1 MNQLF
6 EYTDKLNTPY
16 ECFIC
21 SNLLHSVP
29 IKPHFHYFV
38 EILYMRQGSVLVNC
52 DEKSYV
58 LSEGDLILFPPSALH
73 SIYAL
78 SDAAFRYDVLKFDP
92 ALLSI
97 GSHNRNGIVVSLTA
111 LLADI
116 KKNASDRIYIPSETL
131 SPFSLSSLFDVCIT
145 EMNQKQYGY
154 QSLLHARTEELMTY
168 LLRYWHSIGLN
179 TDILYA
185 PPKTEES
192 IYNITQYIDQHS
204 GEDIKV
210 SELARLCGMSYSY
223 FAKNFRAIYGQSCK
237 KYIESIRL
245 LKAEDMLLFTSFD
258 LNYISQETGFSDCSH
273 LIHAFKEKYGTTPHQ
288 YRLRQSSTYST
299 TTPSAPTVASG
310 EILSRY

>member
-38 EILYMRQGSVLVNC
+38 EILYMREGSVLVNC
-52 DEKSYV
+52 DEESYV

-78 SDAAFRYDVLKFDP
+78 SAASFRYDVLKFDP
-92 ALLSI
+92 ALLSV
-97 GSHNRNGIVVSLTA
+97 GSHNGNGVSVNLTA
-111 LLADI
+111 LFAEI

-131 SPFSLSSLFDVCIT
+131 SSDSLNSIFDVCIA
-145 EMNQKQYGY
+145 EMEQKQYGY
-154 QSLLHARTEELMTY
+154 QSLLHAKAEELLTY
-168 LLRYWHSIGLN
+168 LLRYWRSVGLN
-179 TDILYA
+179 TDILYTSQE
-185 PPKTEES
+185 TEES
-192 IYNITQYIDQHS
+192 IYSITQYIDQHS

-210 SELARLCGMSYSY
+210 SELASLCGMSYSY
-223 FAKNFRAIYGQSCK
+223 FAKNFREIYGQSCK

-288 YRLRQSSTYST
+288 YRLHQSGTSS
-299 TTPSAPTVASG
+299 
-310 EILSRY
+310 L

>member
-21 SNLLHSVP
+21 SNLLHSIP

-38 EILYMRQGSVLVNC
+38 EILYMREGSVLVNC
-52 DEKSYV
+52 DEESYV
-58 LSEGDLILFPPSALH
+58 LTEGDLILFPPSALH

-78 SDAAFRYDVLKFDP
+78 SDAPFRYDVLKFDP

-97 GSHNRNGIVVSLTA
+97 GSRTGHGIAVNLTA

-116 KKNASDRIYIPSETL
+116 KKNASTRIYIPAEAL
-131 SPFSLSSLFDVCIT
+131 APFSLAPLFDVCIA
-145 EMNQKQYGY
+145 EMEQKQYGY
-154 QSLLHARTEELMTY
+154 QSLLHAKTEELLTH
-168 LLRYWHSIGLN
+168 LLRYWRN
-179 TDILYA
+179 TGVDTDVLYTSKEA
-185 PPKTEES
+185 EES
-192 IYNITQYIDQHS
+192 IYSITQYIDQHS

-210 SELARLCGMSYSY
+210 SELAALCGMSYSY
-223 FAKNFRAIYGQSCK
+223 FAKNFREIYGQSCK

-273 LIHAFKEKYGTTPHQ
+273 LIHAFKAKYGTTPHQ
-288 YRLRQSSTYST
+288 YRSHQSGAGS
-299 TTPSAPTVASG
+299 
-310 EILSRY
+310 I